1 MHGFGKGLFS
11 ECCITFVVLVQG
23 YEQHSLSPSDL
34 RLIDS
39 VCQQSL
45 SFVGLILVYLRKA
58 LHESSKISVEHVR
71 HVARI

>member
-1 MHGFGKGLFS
+1 MNNTQVIL
-11 ECCITFVVLVQG
+11 L
-23 YEQHSLSPSDL
+23 LSPSDL
-34 RLIDS
+34 HLIDS

-58 LHESSKISVEHVR
+58 LRESSMVFVEHMR

>member
-1 MHGFGKGLFS
+1 MNNTQVIL
-11 ECCITFVVLVQG
+11 L
-23 YEQHSLSPSDL
+23 LSPSDL
-34 RLIDS
+34 HLIDS

-58 LHESSKISVEHVR
+58 LHESSKLCVEHMQ

>member
-1 MHGFGKGLFS
+1 MNNTQVIL
-11 ECCITFVVLVQG
+11 L
-23 YEQHSLSPSDL
+23 LSPSDL
-34 RLIDS
+34 HLIDS

-58 LHESSKISVEHVR
+58 LHESSMVFVEHMR